1 MLLTAAGA
9 RAFTLETYAP
19 KSVLS
24 SGKWVKISVEQGGMH
39 CIPASTLSSW
49 GFSDPARVRVHGY
62 GGAMLPDFLSADNY
76 IDDLPRVA
84 SQVTANGLVFYA
96 VGPQQVNLDSE
107 GLLTHAVNPY
117 SSLGYY
123 FLTEGDSPTPAPT
136 KEGTPLTSTE
146 GCATS
151 GLWMT
156 YRDPQD
162 ISIGNTGR
170 MMVGDD
176 FKQQPERSYT
186 FTMPNRTS
194 GTDVKVTASVV
205 GNLSSVG
212 NLSFSFNGT
221 SLKRETRDYITA
233 IKDASS
239 GMYGT
244 MATITKTVQAPSGT
258 EARIGLRLDCSGTV
272 RSAWLNYL
280 EVIYTRNFAGSQ
292 VFLTDCARVA
302 SSGAKGSGRHVWD
315 VTDPDNHYELNV
327 GSAGAWQND
336 RAGIRRY
343 VVWGESDQMPSP
355 QKVNDV
361 RNQNLHGA
369 TSFPDMVIITPDVYK
384 SASNTIAD
392 IHRNLAAEKLTVEVV
407 GLNEILNEFGS
418 GAFDPGAL
426 RRYLKMLYDRGAAP
440 GAERPLRYALMMGK
454 GTCDNRALTS
464 VGRGVESPMPLWVS
478 ENSLNESDS
487 YSTDDIFGMLED
499 NSGSRLSSDV
509 LSIAVGRIPATTA
522 KDAKT
527 AAEKIRQYIY
537 TMPTGRWRAT
547 MTILADDENQ
557 GSHTLQSETFFNN
570 LMAGRSGQRLI
581 IDKVYC
587 DAYVRQNSTYPKA
600 REDVFRN
607 FNDGMGF
614 FAFIG
619 HGSPTALGSK
629 NIIQPVDFRKH
640 FFLRK
645 MPFFYAA
652 TCSFLKWDSDITSQA
667 EEMMFQ
673 ADGGFIGCIS
683 ALRPVFISLNG
694 NLTASLGSVLA
705 QYDSD
710 GRVPTVGEIYR
721 NMKNN
726 LADDSNKLRYVLM
739 ADPALRLVL
748 PSNEVTL
755 DMVNGQAVTTDD
767 PVTLMARQDVTLR
780 GRITDSSGMLMS
792 DFNGTVTATFYDA
805 EFSTTSFGYGEG
817 GREVNFDE
825 IGSMLF
831 VGSGEAKN
839 GEYEISVRMPRNIAD
854 NYRPATMS
862 LYAISSGADRTDAL
876 GVSRDVYAFG
886 YDESAEDDPEA
897 PKIHY
902 LTLNDDEFT
911 SGDIVNESPMVIARL
926 SDNTGLNMSSAG
938 VGQRM
943 SLSIDGHE
951 TLTDLTPYFTPDA
964 KPFAGKMSGTL
975 YYPVENL
982 AEGHHTLTLRVWDVD
997 ANFADASI
1005 DCEVRPGLAPEI
1017 YEVYTDAMPARSE
1030 ARFYVRHNRPDQ
1042 IMKVTVSVYDL
1053 MGRHVWSG
1061 ETEARSDLT
1070 TTSPLVWDLRN
1081 PGGQRVPRGIYLYRA
1096 ELSEGTSETASK
1108 TKKLAVANE

>member
-1 MLLTAAGA
+1 MLLTAVSAG
-9 RAFTLETYAP
+9 AFTLETYAT
-19 KSVLS
+19 KSVLA

-49 GFSDPARVRVHGY
+49 GFSDPSRVRVHGY
-62 GGAMLPDFLSADNY
+62 GGAMLPDYLSAENY

-84 SQVTANGLVFYA
+84 SQVTSRGLVFYA
-96 VGPQQVNLDSE
+96 VGPQQIDLDSE

-123 FLTEGDSPTPAPT
+123 FLTEGDSPTPAPA
-136 KEGTPLTSTE
+136 KEGTPPGTTS

-151 GLWMT
+151 GQWMT
-156 YRDPQD
+156 YRDPQEV
-162 ISIGNTGR
+162 SIGNSGR

-186 FTMPNRTS
+186 FSMPNRVA
-194 GTDVKVTASVV
+194 GTDVKITASLV
-205 GNLSSVG
+205 GNMSATGNIHMSLNGSALS
-212 NLSFSFNGT
+212 
-221 SLKRETRDYITA
+221 RETRDYITA

-239 GMYGT
+239 GVYGMMT
-244 MATITKTVQAPSGT
+244 TITKTAGSVSGT
-258 EARIGLRLDCSGTV
+258 EARVGVRLECSGTV

-280 EVIYTRNFAGSQ
+280 EVTYTRTFTGSQ
-292 VFLTDCARVA
+292 VFLTGESRVA
-302 SSGAKGSGRHVWD
+302 SSGAIGTGRHVWD
-315 VTDPDNHYELNV
+315 VTDPRNQYELNV
-327 GSAGAWQND
+327 SATGAWQND

-343 VVWGESDQMPSP
+343 AVWGESDEMPAP
-355 QKVNDV
+355 QKVEDV
-361 RNQNLHGA
+361 SNQNLHGLG
-369 TSFPDMVIITPDVYK
+369 SHPDMVIIAPETYK
-384 SASNTIAD
+384 SAANTIAD
-392 IHRNLAAEKLTVEVV
+392 IHRNHAGENLTVEVV
-407 GLNEILNEFGS
+407 GLKEILNEFGS

-426 RRYLKMLYDRGAAP
+426 RRFLKMLYDRGQAE
-440 GAERPLRYALMMGK
+440 GAERSLRYALMIGK
-454 GTCDNRALTS
+454 GTFDNRTLTS
-464 VGRGVESPMPLWVS
+464 VGRGVASPMPLWVS
-478 ENSLNESDS
+478 ENSLNESNS
-487 YSTDDIFGMLED
+487 YSTDDFFAMLED
-499 NSGSRLSSDV
+499 NSGARPSSDI
-509 LSIAVGRIPATTA
+509 LSIAVGRIPATTSKQA
-522 KDAKT
+522 QT
-527 AAEKIRQYIY
+527 AADKIRQYLY

-557 GSHTLQSETFFNN
+557 GAHTLQSEALYNN
-570 LMAGRSGQRLI
+570 LMAGRSGSRLI
-581 IDKVYC
+581 VDKVYC
-587 DAYVRQNSTYPKA
+587 DAYVRKNSTYPEA
-600 REDVFRN
+600 REDIFRN

-629 NIIQPVDFRKH
+629 NIIQPADFRKQ

-645 MPFFYAA
+645 LPFFYAA
-652 TCSFLKWDSDITSQA
+652 TCSFLKWDTDITSQA
-667 EEMMFQ
+667 EELMFMS
-673 ADGGFIGCIS
+673 DGGFIGCIS
-683 ALRPVFISLNG
+683 ALRPVYISLNG
-694 NLTASLGSVLA
+694 NLTASLGKVLA

-710 GRVPTVGEIYR
+710 GNVPAIGEIYR
-721 NMKNN
+721 RMKNN
-726 LADDSNKLRYVLM
+726 LTDDSNKLRYVLM

-755 DMVNGQAVTTDD
+755 DQINGVDVTTED
-767 PVTLMARQDVTLR
+767 PATVMARQDVTLR
-780 GRITDSSGMLMS
+780 GRITDSSGELLS

-805 EFSTTSFGYGEG
+805 EFSTTTFGYGEKG
-817 GREVNFDE
+817 LETNFDE
-825 IGSMLF
+825 IGSVLF

-839 GEYEISVRMPRNIAD
+839 GEYEINVRMPLNIAD

-862 LYAISSGADRTDAL
+862 LYAISSDSDRRDAL

-886 YDESAEDDPEA
+886 YDETTDDDPEA

-902 LTLNDDEFT
+902 LTLNDDEFS
-911 SGDIVNESPMVIARL
+911 SGDIVNESPVLIARM

-943 SLSIDGHE
+943 SLSIDGNE
-951 TLTDLTPYFTPDA
+951 ILTDLTSYFTPDA

-975 YYPVENL
+975 YYPIENL
-982 AEGHHTLTLRVWDVD
+982 SEGPHSLTLRVWDVD
-997 ANFADASI
+997 ANFTDASI
-1005 DCEVRPGLAPEI
+1005 DCEVQPGLAPEI
-1017 YEVYTDAMPARSE
+1017 YEVYTDAMPARTE

-1061 ETEARSDLT
+1061 ETEARSDMT

-1081 PGGQRVPRGIYLYRA
+1081 SGGQRVPRGIYLYRA